1 MTSIQ
6 DLELGTLEVQVE
18 QLTDDIASSIQGG
31 AGNSHPDPDPKM
43 IKDLVPGL
51 ANVVEEFIID
61 LEPFGAIPGIVE
73 FQESLMALLNGLGF
87 DANL

>member
-6 DLELGTLEVQVE
+6 DFELDTLEVQVE

-51 ANVVEEFIID
+51 VNVVEGFIID